1 MAKKYAQTMRDR
13 MDESRGM
20 KRKERKRYYDADY
33 MVKNDPNAI
42 ACAPTEIMT
51 KYYPENPSY
60 FSDTYYNDSIDGIDK
75 EMKMA
80 RNMPGTVKGEVL

>member
-1 MAKKYAQTMRDR
+1 MAMKKDM
-13 MDESRGM
+13 M
-20 KRKERKRYYDADY
+20 KKDRKRYYDAGY

-75 EMKMA
+75 EMKMV